1 MIRAR
6 HRATRGFTLVE
17 LLTVITI
24 IGILAGLMFVALG
37 AAKKRA
43 YIAKAQGETRE
54 LVKAWNA
61 YWTTFGEWPPALKD
75 AKNAE
80 MNEANMLHLRGG
92 NDMEL
97 YLIDA
102 KMTSKGGVAGFED
115 PWGKLYTVD
124 FSQTLT
130 QGEDVYE
137 ACVAFPLQRGYEYDD
152 M

>member
-24 IGILAGLMFVALG
+24 IGILAGLMFVAVG

-43 YIAKAQGETRE
+43 YIAKAQLETSE
-54 LVKAWNA
+54 LLKAWNS
-61 YWTTFGEWPPALKD
+61 YWTTFGEWPTALKD

-80 MNEANMLHLRGG
+80 MNTTNMGYLRG
-92 NDMEL
+92 NNPMDL
-97 YLIDA
+97 YLIDV
-102 KMTSKGGVAGFED
+102 KMTSKGFED
-115 PWGKLYTVD
+115 PWRALYTVD
-124 FSQTLT
+124 FT
-130 QGEDVYE
+130 QQKTPGEDVYE
-137 ACVAFPLQRGYEYDD
+137 ACVALPLQRGSRYDD

>member
-1 MIRAR
+1 
-6 HRATRGFTLVE
+6 
-17 LLTVITI
+17 
-24 IGILAGLMFVALG
+24 MFVAVG

-54 LVKAWNA
+54 LVKAWNV
-61 YWTTFGEWPPALKD
+61 YWTTFGEWPTGFKGQNLAMTKV
-75 AKNAE
+75 
-80 MNEANMLHLRGG
+80 NMDPLRGV
-92 NDMEL
+92 NDMDL

-102 KMTSKGGVAGFED
+102 KMTSKGGVEGFED

-130 QGEDVYE
+130 PGEDVYE
-137 ACVAFPLQRGYEYDD
+137 ACVALPLQRRYKYDD